1 MRYYCP
7 SCWQDFWEEKFETCP
22 KCGYSIKAD
31 SEKDYVDRLLNAL
44 NHPSGDVRHWVIMI
58 LVLKNEPQAI
68 PHLKRII
75 VESKD
80 PSLVMAA
87 KEALKKI
94 LI

>member
-58 LVLKNEPQAI
+58 GWYTLSLHESLPI
-68 PHLKRII
+68 SFSSII
-75 VESKD
+75 KS
-80 PSLVMAA
+80 
-87 KEALKKI
+87 I
-94 LI
+94 